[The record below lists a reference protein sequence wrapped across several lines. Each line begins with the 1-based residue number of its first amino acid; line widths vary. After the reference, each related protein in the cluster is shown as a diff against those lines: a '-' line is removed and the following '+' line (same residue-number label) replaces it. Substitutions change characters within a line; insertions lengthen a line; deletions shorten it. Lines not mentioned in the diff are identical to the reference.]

1 MGRIAN
7 KTSSQRLLSSKGPP
21 KSSNTAG
28 TAKGAKEALRNDPVT
43 AKTSAGSGKLNE
55 TQIHSFSVGRGP
67 VSWPAL
73 GLVAVTAASLVAYY
87 RIERERR
94 LEEAMGKI
102 VSSESDGWSPDP
114 EFLGKRK
121 WKMTKFGWFP
131 VEDAYGGGT

>member
-1 MGRIAN
+1 M
-7 KTSSQRLLSSKGPP
+7 PP
-21 KSSNTAG
+21 KPN
-28 TAKGAKEALRNDPVT
+28 PVT
-43 AKTSAGSGKLNE
+43 TKTTAGSGKGNE
-55 TQIHSFSVGRGP
+55 ADVHAFSRGRGP

-131 VEDAYGGGT
+131 VDDAYGGGEFTTS

>member
-1 MGRIAN
+1 M
-7 KTSSQRLLSSKGPP
+7 
-21 KSSNTAG
+21 
-28 TAKGAKEALRNDPVT
+28 NDT
-43 AKTSAGSGKLNE
+43 D
-55 TQIHSFSVGRGP
+55 IHSFSIGRGP

-73 GLVAVTAASLVAYY
+73 GLVAITAASLVAYY
-87 RIERERR
+87 KIERERR

-131 VEDAYGGGT
+131 VDDAYGGGTSAGNLTFSF